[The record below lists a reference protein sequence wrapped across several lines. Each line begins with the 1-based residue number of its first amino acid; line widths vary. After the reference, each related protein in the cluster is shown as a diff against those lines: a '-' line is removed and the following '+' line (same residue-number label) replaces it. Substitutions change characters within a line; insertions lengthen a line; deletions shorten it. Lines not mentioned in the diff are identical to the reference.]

1 MRKGDLIVGLEVL
14 FESVRADIFTK
25 IGRCESAFHC
35 IHPNVKVF
43 PILYDIL
50 LKNLVNV

>member
-14 FESVRADIFTK
+14 LESIGADIFSK
-25 IGRCESAFHC
+25 IGRCKSAFHN

-43 PILYDIL
+43 PILYAI

>member
-1 MRKGDLIVGLEVL
+1 MWKGDLIVGLEVL

-25 IGRCESAFHC
+25 IGRCESAFHN
-35 IHPNVKVF
+35 IHPDVKVF

-50 LKNLVNV
+50 KNLVNV